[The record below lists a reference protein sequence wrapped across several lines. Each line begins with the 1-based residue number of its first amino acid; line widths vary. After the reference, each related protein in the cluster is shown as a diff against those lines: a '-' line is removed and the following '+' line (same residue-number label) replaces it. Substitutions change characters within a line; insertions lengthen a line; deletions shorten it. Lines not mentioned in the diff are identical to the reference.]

1 MFCGSSE
8 EDVAFVSF
16 RFRFR
21 CLMGFR
27 KVSELFFGVGGLG
40 KDFLFVDGEIR
51 LTSSEI
57 LHFFFCLL
65 SPVSENLEVF
75 PSGLTSFNVATSF
88 SKLISADS
96 NSIDRGEGRFLFF
109 DKCDDCSLTGA
120 FFIDHPG
127 T

>member
-1 MFCGSSE
+1 MFCGSSGA
-8 EDVAFVSF
+8 DVASC
-16 RFRFR
+16 FRFR
-21 CLMGFR
+21 CLLGFR

-40 KDFLFVDGEIR
+40 RGFRFVDGELC

-65 SPVSENLEVF
+65 SLMSVALEVY
-75 PSGLTSFNVATSF
+75 PSGFTSESFNVATSF
-88 SKLISADS
+88 SKLISADCS
-96 NSIDRGEGRFLFF
+96 AIDRGEGRFLFF

-120 FFIDHPG
+120 LFIDHPG

>member
-8 EDVAFVSF
+8 ADVAFVPTC
-16 RFRFR
+16 FRFR
-21 CLMGFR
+21 CLLGFR
-27 KVSELFFGVGGLG
+27 KVSELFFKMGGLDTG
-40 KDFLFVDGEIR
+40 FRFKFVDGEIC

-65 SPVSENLEVF
+65 RPMSVDIVAF

-96 NSIDRGEGRFLFF
+96 SAIDRGEGRFLFR
-109 DKCDDCSLTGA
+109 DDCPLTGA
-120 FFIDHPG
+120 LFINHPG

>member
-8 EDVAFVSF
+8 ADVAFVSF
-16 RFRFR
+16 CFRFR
-21 CLMGFR
+21 CLLGFR
-27 KVSELFFGVGGLG
+27 KVSELFFGVGGSG
-40 KDFLFVDGEIR
+40 EGFRFVDGDIC

-65 SPVSENLEVF
+65 SLVSENLEVF